1 LTLDEIETKLRR
13 LGYGNIIRENSKN
26 LSVLTDEHRV
36 RTLEDIT
43 QHFSAQGAIYDPNK
57 GPSSIGAVVLNDM
70 TVRCRPANRQGK
82 YSPGVQNE
90 IVMYDEI
97 KGITK
102 NGAIKV
108 RITDGTNVVL
118 YKDVVDVLQVSKQF
132 TDRKKA
138 DLILVLRNGDRI
150 PLSIKQDNAEMWE
163 SADSYWAG
171 KAKKL
176 VDELEDTAEVE
187 VTQEGRIFNIQPNI
201 AVKATRAEK
210 QDVIFGN
217 DILNK
222 GLVLVRTF
230 KSKDF
235 ALTSNNDV
243 LEIQVSKVIDKLND
257 VDDVYFIIRND
268 RSRKG
273 SKIRPGIR
281 VLAVDKTRVNGGT
294 ITVRR

>member
-1 LTLDEIETKLRR
+1 MTLDEIETKLRR